1 MKKILKLA
9 YQTYVF
15 IVSIFAIPIALIFI
29 LLGWLAIM
37 LNAYRDISILVSR
50 IPFIYGQRIRY
61 FYYKATLKSLG
72 SNVIFNYGTFCQYRN
87 IIVGNRIL
95 FGYFNTIGE
104 VHMGDDIVIGGYVN
118 FISGTNQHSFENPNE
133 KISDQH
139 AGGRRMIS
147 IGSDVW
153 IGSNAI
159 IASDIGTRC
168 VIGAGSLLVKP
179 AESFG
184 VYGGNPAKLLKKIN

>member
-1 MKKILKLA
+1 M
-9 YQTYVF
+9 
-15 IVSIFAIPIALIFI
+15 S
-29 LLGWLAIM
+29 
-37 LNAYRDISILVSR
+37 
-50 IPFIYGQRIRY
+50 FIYGNRVRY

-72 SNVIFNYGTFCQYRN
+72 NNVIFNYGTFCQYPN
-87 IIVGNRIL
+87 AIIGNRIL

-104 VHMGDDIVIGGYVN
+104 VQMGDDIVIGGYVN
-118 FISGTNQHSFENPNE
+118 FISGTNHHSFENSSE
-133 KISDQH
+133 KIIDQH
-139 AGGRRMIS
+139 ASGRRMIS

-179 AESFG
+179 AESYC

>member
-1 MKKILKLA
+1 MKKILKSA
-9 YQTYVF
+9 YIVYVF
-15 IVSIFAIPIALIFI
+15 MVGVFALPPALFFIIF
-29 LLGWLAIM
+29 GWIAIM
-37 LNAYRDISILVSR
+37 LNAYKDVSILVSR
-50 IPFIYGQRIRY
+50 IPFVYGQRIRY

-87 IIVGNRIL
+87 TIIGNRVL
-95 FGYFNTIGE
+95 FGFFNTIGE

-118 FISGTNQHSFENPNE
+118 FISGTNQHSYENPNE
-133 KISDQH
+133 KISNQQ
-139 AGGRRMIS
+139 AQGRRMIS
-147 IGSDVW
+147 IGSDIW

>member
-9 YQTYVF
+9 YQSYVF
-15 IVSIFAIPIALIFI
+15 MVSIIALPLAIFFI
-29 LLGWLAIM
+29 ILGWLAIM
-37 LNAYRDISILVSR
+37 LNAYKDVSILASR
-50 IPFIYGQRIRY
+50 IPFIFGQRVRY

-159 IASDIGTRC
+159 IASDIGNRC
-168 VIGAGSLLVKP
+168 VIGAGTLLIKS
-179 AESFG
+179 AESYG
-184 VYGGNPAKLLKKIN
+184 VYVGNPAKLLKKIN

>member
-9 YQTYVF
+9 YRSYVF
-15 IVSIFAIPIALIFI
+15 MVSILALPIALCFI
-29 LLGWLAIM
+29 LFGWLAIM
-37 LNAYRDISILVSR
+37 LNAYKDVSILVSR
-50 IPFIYGQRIRY
+50 VPFIYGQRVRY

-87 IIVGNRIL
+87 AIIGNRIL
-95 FGYFNTIGE
+95 FGFFNTIGE
-104 VHMGDDIVIGGYVN
+104 VQMGDDIVIGGYVN
-118 FISGTNQHSFENPNE
+118 FISGTNQHSFENLNE

-179 AESFG
+179 AESYG

>member
-9 YQTYVF
+9 YRSYVF
-15 IVSIFAIPIALIFI
+15 MVSILALPIALCFI
-29 LLGWLAIM
+29 LFGWLAIM
-37 LNAYRDISILVSR
+37 LNAYKDVSILVSR
-50 IPFIYGQRIRY
+50 VPFIYGQRVRY

-159 IASDIGTRC
+159 IASDIGNRC
-168 VIGAGSLLVKP
+168 VIGAGTLLIKS
-179 AESFG
+179 AESYG
-184 VYGGNPAKLLKKIN
+184 VYVGNPAKLLKKIN

>member
-1 MKKILKLA
+1 MKKIWKLS
-9 YQTYVF
+9 YRSYVF
-15 IVSIFAIPIALIFI
+15 LVSIFALPIALFFIIF
-29 LLGWLAIM
+29 GWIAIM
-37 LNAYRDISILVSR
+37 LNAYKDVSILVSR
-50 IPFIYGQRIRY
+50 IPFIYGIRVRY

-72 SNVIFNYGTFCQYRN
+72 NNVVFNYGTFCQYRN
-87 IIVGNRIL
+87 AIIGNRIL

-104 VHMGDDIVIGGYVN
+104 VQMGDDIVIGGYVN
-118 FISGTNQHSFENPNE
+118 FISGTNQHSFENSSE
-133 KISDQH
+133 KIIDQR

-159 IASDIGTRC
+159 IASDIGSRC

-184 VYGGNPAKLLKKIN
+184 VYGGNPAKLLKKIY

>member
-1 MKKILKLA
+1 MIKLA
-9 YQTYVF
+9 YRFYVLIISMFAFPVALFF
-15 IVSIFAIPIALIFI
+15 IVF
-29 LLGWLAIM
+29 GWLAIL
-37 LNAYRDISILVSR
+37 LNAYKDVSILVSK
-50 IPFIYGQRIRY
+50 IPFIYGQSVRY

-72 SNVIFNYGTFCQYRN
+72 KNVIFNYGTFCQYRN
-87 IIVGNRIL
+87 VVIGNRIL

-104 VHMGDDIVIGGYVN
+104 VQMGDDIVIGGYVN

-133 KISDQH
+133 KISNQK
-139 AGGRRMIS
+139 AVGRKMIS

-179 AESFG
+179 AESYG
-184 VYGGNPAKLLKKIN
+184 VYGGNPAKILKKIH